1 MTMLSIKHDE
11 HMFENK
17 YRPSTIDEIILPK
30 KDKEIFQS
38 YVKKGKIP
46 HMVLQS
52 ASPGTGKTSVALAL
66 CNDINADM
74 IFVNGSDCKID
85 FVRNEL
91 TRFASSLS
99 IDGRQK
105 VIVIDEFDRPG
116 LTESQRHL
124 RTFMEAYSSNCS
136 IIMTANNIEGIIE
149 PIRSRSHVVQF
160 GAPTEEDKKEMMKQ
174 MIVRCISI
182 CEKEG
187 IEVKDKKIIA
197 ALVKKNFPDF
207 RKTVNQLD
215 HCSATGVVDESV
227 IDLVIK
233 NRASIEPVIEAIQ
246 KKDIRALKLLSVK
259 YSVDYPNFIEKLA
272 EALYTSVKKTSILN
286 MYEII
291 GENNA
296 FFELS
301 GSKDIH
307 IMYLLTRLAVEMEF

>member
-1 MTMLSIKHDE
+1 MLSIKHDE

-207 RKTVNQLD
+207 RKIVNQLD

-246 KKDIRALKLLSVK
+246 KKDIKALKLLSVK

-296 FFELS
+296 FFNLS

-307 IMYLLTRLAVEMEF
+307 IMYLLTRLAVEMEFQ

>member
-1 MTMLSIKHDE
+1 MLSIKHDE
-11 HMFENK
+11 HMLETK
-17 YRPSTIDEIILPK
+17 YRPTTIDEVILPSV
-30 KDKEIFQS
+30 DKEIFKS
-38 YVKKGKIP
+38 FVKKGKIP
-46 HMVLQS
+46 HMILQS
-52 ASPGTGKTSVALAL
+52 ASPGTGKTTVALAL
-66 CNDINADM
+66 CEDINADM
-74 IFVNGSDCKID
+74 LFVNGSDCKID

-116 LTESQRHL
+116 LAESQRHM
-124 RTFMEAYSSNCS
+124 RTFMEAYASNCS
-136 IIMTANNIEGIIE
+136 VVMTANNIEGIIE
-149 PIRSRSHVVQF
+149 PIRSRSRVIEF
-160 GAPTEEDKKEMMKQ
+160 GSPTDEDKKEMMKQ
-174 MIVRCISI
+174 MIIRCMAI
-182 CEKEG
+182 CEKEA

-207 RKTVNQLD
+207 RKTVNKLD
-215 HCSATGVVDESV
+215 YCSALGVVDESI
-227 IDLVIK
+227 IDLVVQ
-233 NRASIEPVIEAIQ
+233 NRTSIEPVIEAIK

-259 YSVDYPNFIEKLA
+259 YSTDYPNFIEKLA
-272 EALYTSVKKTSILN
+272 EALYASVKKTSILT

-307 IMYLLTRLAVEMEF
+307 IMYLLSRLAVEMEF